1 MSPVARSAKN
11 GEAPAKNGLR
21 APEDVPVGDLVPYPG
36 NARVHNLAAIKESLE
51 INGQYRPLVA
61 QVATRHVL
69 VGNGTL
75 EAAQAL
81 GWATVAVSWLDCD
94 DAAARRIVLAD
105 NRASDLASYDE
116 AALVALLQPLETDL
130 AGTGFSVDDF
140 EDLMAALGTGTLP
153 PEPTGAEYSE
163 PRAETERRRNTGTP
177 LAAEGFKEVILVLK
191 AEEYDQLQADVA
203 ALREMWGT
211 DSTTATVVRALGQ
224 CRSS

>member
-1 MSPVARSAKN
+1 MSPVARSAKS
-11 GEAPAKNGLR
+11 GPTP
-21 APEDVPVGDLVPYPG
+21 PEDVPLGDLVPYPG

-51 INGQYRPLVA
+51 INGQYRPIVA

-81 GWATVAVSWLDCD
+81 GWPTLAVTWVDCD
-94 DAAARRIVLAD
+94 DQAARRIVLAD
-105 NRASDLASYDE
+105 NRTSDLGSYDE
-116 AALVALLQPLETDL
+116 AALVALLQPLESDL
-130 AGTGFSVDDF
+130 VGTGFSVDDF

-153 PEPTGAEYSE
+153 PEPTEAEYSE

-191 AEEYDQLQADVA
+191 ADEYEQLQADVA
-203 ALREMWGT
+203 ALREVWGT
-211 DSTTATVVRALGQ
+211 DSTTATVVRALGE
-224 CRSS
+224 CRHS